1 MPYVDPQAVLEAR
14 EMDLLTYLKN
24 YEPQELVRVSGD
36 TYCTRTHDSLKISN
50 GKWMWWSQ
58 GFGGYNALDYLVKV
72 REMSFVEAV
81 ETVLGR
87 QAVKPA
93 VYIKSCN
100 KDESKTLLLPDKS
113 TTNNKVI
120 RYLCGRG
127 IDKEIV
133 KDCIRKGKIFESI
146 PYHNVVFVG
155 FDNENIPRYASY
167 RSANNIRLL
176 GDCCGSD
183 KHYSFRLGDENRS
196 ENVHIFECAIDLLS
210 YATLLKQQGKD
221 YKKVSLVSLAGVY
234 SPNKDRNKIK
244 VPVAL
249 EKYLAEHPET
259 KKIYIHFD
267 NDRIGKQAATALIN
281 KLNNQY
287 EVVNSPPPSGKDF
300 NDFLCFK
307 NKFHNRKNIERS
319 EER

>member
-72 REMSFVEAV
+72 RGMSFVEAV

-87 QAVKPA
+87 QAAKLP
-93 VYIKSCN
+93 VYIKSRN
-100 KDESKTLLLPDKS
+100 KDETKTLLLPEKS
-113 TTNNKVI
+113 TTNNRVTN
-120 RYLCGRG
+120 YLCGRG

-133 KDCIRKGKIFESI
+133 KDCIRNGKIFESL

-210 YATLLKQQGKD
+210 YATLLKRQGKD

-234 SPNKDRNKIK
+234 SPNKDSNKIK
-244 VPVAL
+244 VPAAL
-249 EKYLAEHPET
+249 EKYLVEHPET

-267 NDRIGKQAATALIN
+267 NDRIGKQAATALKN
-281 KLNNQY
+281 KLNNKY

-307 NKFHNRKNIERS
+307 NKIHSRQIIERS
-319 EER
+319 KER

>member
-72 REMSFVEAV
+72 RGMSFVEAV

-87 QAVKPA
+87 QAVKPP
-93 VYIKSCN
+93 VFIKNRN
-100 KDESKTLLLPDKS
+100 KDEPKTLLLPDKS
-113 TTNNKVI
+113 TTNNKI
-120 RYLCGRG
+120 ISYLCGRG

-133 KDCIRKGKIFESI
+133 KDCIRKGKIFESL

-155 FDNENIPRYASY
+155 FDNDNIPRYASY

-176 GDCCGSD
+176 GDCSGSD

-221 YKKVSLVSLAGVY
+221 YKKASLVSLAGVY
-234 SPNKDRNKIK
+234 SPNKDTNKIK

-249 EKYLAEHPET
+249 EKYLSEHPET

-267 NDRIGKQAATALIN
+267 NDRIGKQAATALKS
-281 KLNNQY
+281 KLNNLY
-287 EVVNSPPPSGKDF
+287 EVVISPPPSGKDF
-300 NDFLCFK
+300 NDFLCLK
-307 NKFHNRKNIERS
+307 NKFHSRKIIGRS